1 MFGSVKKISFSYD
14 CIHAAECYRRT
25 QTDRVV

>member
-14 CIHAAECYRRT
+14 CIHAAECYRT